1 MAPPSRRVASK
12 PDLRQPVQR
21 IPSTSSTTEVTKP
34 VRRVISTIE
43 PLPLS
48 PNKTIRPPPVTPA
61 RKTPQ
66 AADTPLL
73 PRLVSRPFPTSSMQ
87 MIKDEERPFGDEPIV
102 SEVTLVHA
110 TS

>member
-48 PNKTIRPPPVTPA
+48 PKKTIRPPPATPA

-66 AADTPLL
+66 VADTPLL

-102 SEVTLVHA
+102 SQVTRVQPA
-110 TS
+110 S